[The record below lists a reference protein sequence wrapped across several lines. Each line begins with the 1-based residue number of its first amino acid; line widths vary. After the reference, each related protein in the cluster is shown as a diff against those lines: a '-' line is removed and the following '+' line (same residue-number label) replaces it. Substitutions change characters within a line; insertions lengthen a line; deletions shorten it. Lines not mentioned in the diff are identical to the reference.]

1 MVKYFYNGIKENI
14 LNGESNL
21 ISRKQLNLYNSLKR
35 IYEKYA
41 RILM

>member
-14 LNGESNL
+14 LNGD
-21 ISRKQLNLYNSLKR
+21 SLKR